1 MQKLT
6 DTRLSSTRLK
16 NKPIPEVDD
25 IDSPIPLS
33 IKDLIPKGETT
44 TRLESSGGPKTA
56 EEIKNE
62 SFWKSIIKKN

>member
-16 NKPIPEVDD
+16 NKPLPEVDD

-33 IKDLIPKGETT
+33 IKDLIPRGDVTS
-44 TRLESSGGPKTA
+44 RIESIGGPKTDA
-56 EEIKNE
+56 EIKNE
-62 SFWKSIIKKN
+62 NFWKSIIKKK